1 MGKGDTYRVEITP
14 HAKRSL
20 GRLGREAGSLARI
33 LHAIEALAQDPR
45 PTGCS
50 KLKASRYDNLYRI
63 RIGDWRIIYAV
74 EDERIVVVI
83 LDVVRRDEAY
93 R

>member
-1 MGKGDTYRVEITP
+1 MGEGETYRVEITP

-20 GRLGREAGSLARI
+20 GRLRRQTESLARI
-33 LHAIEALAQDPR
+33 LGAIEALARDPR

-50 KLKASRYDNLYRI
+50 KLKGSRYDNLYRI
-63 RIGDWRIIYAV
+63 RVGDWRVIYAV

-83 LDVVRRDEAY
+83 LDIVRREQAY